1 MQCMKR
7 RIFAAVAAIFVAGVC
22 TFAGEGKFKPLKLTV
37 GEFYENPIGMSLE
50 NLKFSWQLPTDGQG
64 LRQTAYQL
72 VVARSKG
79 ELSENPLW
87 DSGKVDSSESVWVGA
102 GIPEP
107 KSRERYFWKVR
118 VWDEAGRASEW
129 SEPAYFEAGLT
140 KNSDWSAKWISNT
153 AEQEFETIKGR
164 DGKDKKILKSFPP
177 TYVRKEISLDDD
189 VESARLYIAARGIY
203 QFYINGKKVG
213 DDYWSPAGRTTTSES
228 KRRLTT

>member
-7 RIFAAVAAIFVAGVC
+7 RIFTAVAAIFVAGVC

-37 GEFYENPIGMSLE
+37 GEFYENPVGMSLE
-50 NLKFSWQLPTDGQG
+50 NMKFSWQLPTDGQG

-153 AEQEFETIKGR
+153 AEHVF
-164 DGKDKKILKSFPP
+164 
-177 TYVRKEISLDDD
+177 
-189 VESARLYIAARGIY
+189 
-203 QFYINGKKVG
+203 
-213 DDYWSPAGRTTTSES
+213 
-228 KRRLTT
+228 